1 MVFREYRGKSRDGYW
16 AYGSLL
22 FVDGFCTIYDNSK
35 NTINVVLDTVGQWS
49 GVYDINDIKVYEG
62 DIIRDGKYLY
72 LVEFDAPYFCAK
84 EIGKNISHLLSL
96 KENMQVVGN
105 IYEDRW
111 MLDLDNDKLKS

>member
-1 MVFREYRGKSRDGYW
+1 MVFRDYRGMSRDGHW

-22 FVDGFCTIYDNSK
+22 FLDGFCTIYEDSK
-35 NTINVVLDTVGQWS
+35 NTINVVSNTVGQWS
-49 GVYDINDIKVYEG
+49 GVLDLNDVKVYEG
-62 DIIRDGKYLY
+62 DIIKDGKYLY
-72 LVEFDAPYFCAK
+72 LVEFDAPYFCAR
-84 EIGKNISHLLSL
+84 EVGKNISHLLSL

>member
-1 MVFREYRGKSRDGYW
+1 MIFRDYRGKSRNGNW
-16 AYGSLL
+16 VYGSLVFL
-22 FVDGFCTIYDNSK
+22 DGFCTIYEDSK
-35 NTINVVLDTVGQWS
+35 RTVSVMPDTVGQWS
-49 GVYDINDIKVYEG
+49 GVYDINDVKVYEG

-96 KENMQVVGN
+96 KENMKVVGN

-111 MLDLDNDKLKS
+111 ILDLDNDKLKS

>member
-1 MVFREYRGKSRDGYW
+1 MIFRDYRGKSRNGNW
-16 AYGSLL
+16 VYGSLVFL
-22 FVDGFCTIYDNSK
+22 DGFCTIYEDSK
-35 NTINVVLDTVGQWS
+35 RTVSVMPDTVGQWS
-49 GVYDINDIKVYEG
+49 GVYDINDVKVYEG

-96 KENMQVVGN
+96 KENIQVVGN